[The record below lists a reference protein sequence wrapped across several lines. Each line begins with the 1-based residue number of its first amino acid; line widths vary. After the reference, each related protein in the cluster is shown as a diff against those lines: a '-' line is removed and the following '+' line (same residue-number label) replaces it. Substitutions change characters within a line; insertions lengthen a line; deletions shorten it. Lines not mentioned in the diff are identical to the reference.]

1 VVVALQSLPGSLVSL
16 KSLIRPTASAAERVL
31 PVRADLAGLLPLG
44 GFRRGTV
51 AEISHGGLLY
61 AALVD
66 AMAEG
71 AWAAI
76 VGAPLLGV
84 AAAADHGIAME
95 RLAIVDTPPLDQAAA
110 VLAALVDA
118 IDVVVVGSIELRASD
133 ARRLSARLRERNGV
147 LISMGTWPE
156 AAELKLDV
164 TEATW
169 VGIERGHGHLQ
180 GWDLEVRVT
189 GRGAAARGRSGKV
202 SLAAPT
208 FQEAFVSICTP
219 TVSPALMEEPF
230 RLERVS

>member
-1 VVVALQSLPGSLVSL
+1 
-16 KSLIRPTASAAERVL
+16 
-31 PVRADLAGLLPLG
+31 
-44 GFRRGTV
+44 V

-84 AAAADHGIAME
+84 AAAADHGITME

-118 IDVVVVGSIELRASD
+118 IDVVVVGSIGLRASD

-189 GRGAAARGRSGKV
+189 GRGAAARGRSGRV
-202 SLAAPT
+202 SLAAAAAPVSESSFIRTHTATTESPT
-208 FQEAFVSICTP
+208 PV
-219 TVSPALMEEPF
+219 EEPF